1 MVLYCVML
9 TGKTTL
15 LFLYYLMRFVKFLKF
30 VKTAHRD
37 DTSKKQ
43 RRYVKEE
50 RVFAH
55 YQLLTFNIAL
65 KVSKNNLS

>member
-1 MVLYCVML
+1 MVLYFVML

-43 RRYVKEE
+43 R
-50 RVFAH
+50 
-55 YQLLTFNIAL
+55 
-65 KVSKNNLS
+65 

>member
-1 MVLYCVML
+1 MVLFCVML

-43 RRYVKEE
+43 R
-50 RVFAH
+50 
-55 YQLLTFNIAL
+55 
-65 KVSKNNLS
+65 